1 MPSNY
6 ESRMLSVST
15 RFAGSHTHCCP
26 LPFQVDAFLTAACT
40 TNSIYSIFQERVEL
54 SCLLAISPRLPF
66 LCHDRYYWSFYS
78 SEILRSNKDENM
90 CSSCRLEPKALL
102 KNLFEFCY
110 ELKLQLLVYSVPNTV
125 FVFNRL
131 QVREVF
137 NSRLHLSPFLLKSY
151 QKKFKV
157 DWREMFQRAQ
167 GQKGQGWKLLAFC
180 PTAAA
185 GMHKVRRPLQLLPG
199 GHSGCQSRTKG
210 HALGLR
216 SWAPQQQLSLYVS
229 TAAKLCAHLLPW
241 AGPGETHRLQ
251 GKDEGK
257 AGAPEWVWCAGPPLA
272 LE

>member
-6 ESRMLSVST
+6 ESRTLSVST

-26 LPFQVDAFLTAACT
+26 LPFQVDAFLTAACI

-66 LCHDRYYWSFYS
+66 LCHDRYYLSFYS

-131 QVREVF
+131 QVREMF

-199 GHSGCQSRTKG
+199 GRNGCQSRTKG

-229 TAAKLCAHLLPW
+229 TAAKLCAHLLPQ

-251 GKDEGK
+251 RKDEGK
-257 AGAPEWVWCAGPPLA
+257 AGAPEWVWCAGLPLA
-272 LE
+272 FE